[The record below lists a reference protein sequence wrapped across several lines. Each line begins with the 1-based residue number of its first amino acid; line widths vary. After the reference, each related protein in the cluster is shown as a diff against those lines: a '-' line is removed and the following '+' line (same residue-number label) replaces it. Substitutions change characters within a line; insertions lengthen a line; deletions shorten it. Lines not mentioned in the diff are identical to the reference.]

1 MRYARVDGEGEALN
15 LRKKREKASV
25 DKLLVLDC
33 AVPCRAVPCR
43 AERHGVTR
51 RREGGEAFAAAAAG
65 DGDGDGDA
73 KVRRLGVPSRDG
85 F

>member
-1 MRYARVDGEGEALN
+1 MRYARVDEEGEALN

-33 AVPCRAVPCR
+33 AVPCR